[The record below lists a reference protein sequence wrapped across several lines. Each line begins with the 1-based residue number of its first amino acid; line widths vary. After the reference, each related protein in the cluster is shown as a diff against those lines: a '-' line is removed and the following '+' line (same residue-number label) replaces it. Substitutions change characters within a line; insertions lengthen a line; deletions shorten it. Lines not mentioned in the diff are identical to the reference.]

1 MGTPR
6 RSLCVLRCPLALKDE
21 HAHWKG
27 VFFDLLA
34 TLSYGQLAACFA
46 FSIEDSLT
54 VSFRQSRIEGC
65 SINLSVV
72 RASDVEVASAVDV
85 SLDGEFG
92 DYD

>member
-46 FSIEDSLT
+46 FSIEDSLA
-54 VSFRQSRIEGC
+54 
-65 SINLSVV
+65 SIFQ
-72 RASDVEVASAVDV
+72 AVKNIG
-85 SLDGEFG
+85 LIH
-92 DYD
+92 